1 MKHDN
6 FIKNLG
12 RAVQFFRQKNNLT
25 QEQLAVKIDKSE
37 DTVSY
42 IERGKISA
50 KLDTLLDICKIFD
63 ISIIDLF
70 QFETISHTTKPK
82 AEYINE
88 ILKIMADLTEE
99 EVHIYKNIIT
109 EVIKF
114 KK

>member
-12 RAVQFFRQKNNLT
+12 QAVQFFRQKNNLT

-50 KLDTLLDICKIFD
+50 KLDTLLDICEIFD

-88 ILKIMADLTEE
+88 ILKIMAELSED
-99 EVHIYKNIIT
+99 EVQICKNI
-109 EVIKF
+109 VIEGLKF